1 MEKRVSTG
9 TLNSSSAMDRN
20 SGRVLLDYRASE
32 PALAESEHSSLSDA
46 PLSRSQVQRPS
57 KRTASPWNPGHASS
71 SSQQHQNHRPAMRRK
86 LKLPGRSKN
95 KQVAKLPR
103 MDEVIPRVEVT
114 DAQQAEMRAQAE
126 GLVASCLLKSKAA
139 WDGTKQIFDD
149 PKQWKLHSA
158 KPHLAV
164 YKRKDP
170 HRGSAT
176 AHQFVASGRI
186 PGLTLQDVEYGKYS
200 DTTLDERSISAYLFR
215 DYFLDAAVLQVLE
228 AQTEDDPFR
237 FFGIKWMA
245 FASPSGPARFFSPR
259 DHAYYEYA
267 KSVTTDEGHKV
278 LVKVMQSVGD
288 DVLPPLTQIVGH
300 DKPSDGVDPSKLRF
314 VRGHISMISMYRFDE
329 ATNAVKVFAEG
340 SLDPGG
346 RAGSWLGSAFLS
358 QFAPTVV
365 RIEYCADIK
374 YIMKHGMVFPH
385 PPAALSHSQSG
396 QSLDKSQSTMS
407 GSEVTAHGPAGMPF
421 SASQH
426 GFPSLAMGTAPEMGR
441 MSINAQPSW
450 VPDHQRKVCFVC
462 FKSFGI
468 VRRHRHHCR
477 MCGEVMCSRC
487 MITLPL
493 VAPPSSAPCPEGEN
507 DGVPEVATG
516 GDVRRSHRH
525 GLQPEGRPMSV
536 LLKQPAKKSL
546 EVTRPNGYPA
556 VNNVKLCK
564 KCMFNIR
571 QERKGTMRGATNFY
585 AAPTM
590 IKQFPLVLQG
600 SLADNVGLQPGPMRG
615 FFPGGRYA
623 ADDEL
628 IHNAE
633 GGGDEEDEIEET
645 DEEYS
650 LRVERMRQIHMA
662 REKKKNLRRS
672 ILLYDEDDGNN
683 GEESPPARP
692 SHLFNGGD
700 STFNFDD
707 FLLPTPKRD
716 EEEDT
721 NRLSS
726 RGRVVSS
733 TNHSEAIPP
742 SVPRRP
748 STAARQS
755 ESSSKLRSLS
765 IPDQLEQVERS
776 IAQQEAL
783 IRSIAEQRSKM
794 IRSPE
799 EDTVAK
805 TTTAGEVSSEARS
818 SLLYP
823 GSTQT
828 APTPRADALF
838 TPLSMRSS

>member
-1 MEKRVSTG
+1 MDKEESSG
-9 TLNSSSAMDRN
+9 TLNSSSAMDRS
-20 SGRVLLDYRASE
+20 SGKLVLGYRASE
-32 PALAESEHSSLSDA
+32 PVLAESEHSSLSDA
-46 PLSRSQVQRPS
+46 PLSRSQIQGPS
-57 KRTASPWNPGHASS
+57 KPTASPWNPGYVSP
-71 SSQQHQNHRPAMRRK
+71 QPHQDQRPRRRK
-86 LKLPGRSKN
+86 LKLPSRSKT
-95 KQVAKLPR
+95 KQVTKLPR
-103 MDEVIPRVEVT
+103 MDEVIPRVEIS
-114 DAQQAEMRAQAE
+114 DAQQAEMREQAE
-126 GLVASCLLKSKAA
+126 GLIASCLLKSKAA

-149 PKQWKLHSA
+149 PKHWKLHSA

-164 YKRKDP
+164 YRRKDP
-170 HRGSAT
+170 HHSSAS
-176 AHQFVASGRI
+176 AHQFVATGRI

-228 AQTEDDPFR
+228 TQTEDDPFR
-237 FFGIKWMA
+237 FFGIKWIA
-245 FASPSGPARFFSPR
+245 FASPSGPAKFFSPR

-267 KSVTTDEGHKV
+267 KTVTTEEGHKV
-278 LVKVMQSVGD
+278 LVKVMQSVKD
-288 DVLPPLTQIVGH
+288 DVVPPLTQIAGH
-300 DKPSDGVDPSKLRF
+300 DKPSDSVDPSKLRF
-314 VRGHISMISMYRFDE
+314 VRSHISMITMYRFDQ
-329 ATNAVKVFAEG
+329 AINAVKVFSEG

-374 YIMKHGMVFPH
+374 YIMKHGMIFPH
-385 PPAALSHSQSG
+385 PQPALSHSQSG
-396 QSLDKSQSTMS
+396 QSLNKSQSTVS
-407 GSEVTAHGPAGMPF
+407 GSEITAHGPAL

-426 GFPSLAMGTAPEMGR
+426 GFVPEFTR
-441 MSINAQPSW
+441 MSINPQPSW

-487 MITLPL
+487 MITLPF
-493 VAPPSSAPCPEGEN
+493 VAPPVSAPVVDVDEGDANAE
-507 DGVPEVATG
+507 GG
-516 GDVRRSHRH
+516 GDLRRSHRH
-525 GLQPEGRPMSV
+525 PQQTEGRPLSV

-546 EVTRPNGYPA
+546 EETRPNGYPA

-564 KCMFNIR
+564 KCMFSIR

-628 IHNAE
+628 NNKTE
-633 GGGDEEDEIEET
+633 RVGEEDDIEET

-650 LRVERMRQIHMA
+650 ARVERMRQMHMA
-662 REKKKNLRRS
+662 REKKKNMRRS
-672 ILLYDEDDGNN
+672 ILLYDEDDFQN

-716 EEEDT
+716 EDGEDAV
-721 NRLSS
+721 RLSC

-733 TNHSEAIPP
+733 TNQSDAIPP

-755 ESSSKLRSLS
+755 EDSSKLRSLS

-799 EDTVAK
+799 DDTVAK
-805 TTTAGEVSSEARS
+805 TTAATTAGEMSSEARS

-828 APTPRADALF
+828 APTPRGDAMF
-838 TPLSMRSS
+838 TPVSMRST

>member
-1 MEKRVSTG
+1 
-9 TLNSSSAMDRN
+9 MDRS
-20 SGRVLLDYRASE
+20 SGRLLLDYRASE
-32 PALAESEHSSLSDA
+32 PVLVESERSSLSDA
-46 PLSRSQVQRPS
+46 PLSRSQIQRPCKPS
-57 KRTASPWNPGHASS
+57 AAPWNPAHDASLR
-71 SSQQHQNHRPAMRRK
+71 SQLRPLRRK
-86 LKLPGRSKN
+86 LKLPGRSRSKH
-95 KQVAKLPR
+95 VAKLPR
-103 MDEVIPRVEVT
+103 MDEVISRVEIT
-114 DAQQAEMRAQAE
+114 ETQQAAMRDQAE
-126 GLVASCLLKSKAA
+126 ELIAGCLLKSKAA
-139 WDGTKQIFDD
+139 WNGTKHIFDD

-164 YKRKDP
+164 YKRRDP
-170 HRGSAT
+170 HRRSAT
-176 AHQFVASGRI
+176 THQFVASGRI

-228 AQTEDDPFR
+228 TQTEDDPFR
-237 FFGIKWMA
+237 FFGIKWIA

-267 KSVTTDEGHKV
+267 KTVTTEDGTKV
-278 LVKVMQSVGD
+278 LVKVMQSVGND
-288 DVLPPLTQIVGH
+288 ILPPLTQIVSH

-314 VRGHISMISMYRFDE
+314 VRGHLSIITTYAFDSK
-329 ATNAVKVFAEG
+329 ANAVKVFSEG
-340 SLDPGG
+340 ALDPGG
-346 RAGSWLGSAFLS
+346 RASAWLGSAFLS
-358 QFAPTVV
+358 QFAPTVA

-385 PPAALSHSQSG
+385 PPVALSHSQSG
-396 QSLDKSQSTMS
+396 QSLGQSQSTMS
-407 GSEVTAHGPAGMPF
+407 GSEVTAHGPAALPL
-421 SASQH
+421 S
-426 GFPSLAMGTAPEMGR
+426 GFPPTFEMGR
-441 MSINAQPSW
+441 MSISPQPSW

-462 FKSFGI
+462 FKSFGV

-493 VAPPSSAPCPEGEN
+493 VAPPSSAPCPDEDYDGEVEN
-507 DGVPEVATG
+507 NESDAIRP
-516 GDVRRSHRH
+516 RRSHRT
-525 GLQPEGRPMSV
+525 GTQLEGRPLSV
-536 LLKQPAKKSL
+536 LLRQPAKKSL
-546 EVTRPNGYPA
+546 EETRPNGYPA

-600 SLADNVGLQPGPMRG
+600 SLADNIGLQPGPMRG

-628 IHNAE
+628 INNAE
-633 GGGDEEDEIEET
+633 RGEEDDIEET
-645 DEEYS
+645 DEAYS
-650 LRVERMRQIHMA
+650 ARVERMRQMHMA

-672 ILLYDEDDGNN
+672 ILLYDEDDLNN
-683 GEESPPARP
+683 GGESPPARP
-692 SHLFNGGD
+692 SHLFHGGNT
-700 STFNFDD
+700 SFNFDD
-707 FLLPTPKRD
+707 LLLPMPKRD
-716 EEEDT
+716 EDGEDT
-721 NRLSS
+721 NRLSNRA
-726 RGRVVSS
+726 RGVSS
-733 TNHSEAIPP
+733 TNQSDAIPP
-742 SVPRRP
+742 PAPRRP
-748 STAARQS
+748 STTARQS
-755 ESSSKLRSLS
+755 EGSSKLRSLS

-783 IRSIAEQRSKM
+783 IRTITEQRSKM

-799 EDTVAK
+799 DDTVAR
-805 TTTAGEVSSEARS
+805 TTAATTAGEMSSEARS

>member
-1 MEKRVSTG
+1 
-9 TLNSSSAMDRN
+9 MDRN
-20 SGRVLLDYRASE
+20 SGKLLLDYRASE
-32 PALAESEHSSLSDA
+32 PVLVESEHSGESDG
-46 PLSRSQVQRPS
+46 PLTMSQIAQPTRL
-57 KRTASPWNPGHASS
+57 TASPWNPGIHVSPVSA
-71 SSQQHQNHRPAMRRK
+71 RPAPMRRK
-86 LKLPGRSKN
+86 LKLRGRSKT
-95 KQVAKLPR
+95 KMTAKVPR
-103 MDEVIPRVEVT
+103 MDEVIPRVELSEQQQSEMR
-114 DAQQAEMRAQAE
+114 DQAET
-126 GLVASCLLKSKAA
+126 LIASCLLKSQAA
-139 WDGTKQIFDD
+139 WDGRKQIFDD

-164 YKRKDP
+164 YRRKDT
-170 HRGSAT
+170 RRNSDT
-176 AHQFVASGRI
+176 AQQFVASGRI

-228 AQTEDDPFR
+228 TQTEDDPFR

-245 FASPSGPARFFSPR
+245 FASPKGPTRFFSPR

-267 KSVTTDEGHKV
+267 KTVTTEQGDKV
-278 LVKVMQSVGD
+278 LVKVVHSVGD
-288 DVLPPLTQIVGH
+288 DIVPPLPHLVGH
-300 DKPSDGVDPSKLRF
+300 ESAAETLDPAKLRF
-314 VRGHISMISMYRFDE
+314 VRGHISMISMYRYD
-329 ATNAVKVFAEG
+329 ATVNAVKVFSEG

-374 YIMKHGMVFPH
+374 YIMKHGMIFPH
-385 PPAALSHSQSG
+385 PQVALSHSDSAP
-396 QSLDKSQSTMS
+396 SLDKSQSTVT
-407 GSEVTAHGPAGMPF
+407 GSEVTAHGPTLVLSSSM
-421 SASQH
+421 Q
-426 GFPSLAMGTAPEMGR
+426 GFPSGALNAEIGR
-441 MSINAQPSW
+441 MSLNPQPSW

-493 VAPPSSAPCPEGEN
+493 VAPPSSAPHTEDTEN
-507 DGVPEVATG
+507 DGDADNAKP
-516 GDVRRSHRH
+516 RRSHRFGH
-525 GLQPEGRPMSV
+525 ETEGRPMSV
-536 LLKQPAKKSL
+536 LLQQPAKKSL
-546 EVTRPNGYPA
+546 EETRPNGYPA

-600 SLADNVGLQPGPMRG
+600 SLADNIGLQPGPMRG

-628 IHNAE
+628 NNNAA
-633 GGGDEEDEIEET
+633 GGDAEEDDIEET

-650 LRVERMRQIHMA
+650 MRVERMRQIHMA

-672 ILLYDEDDGNN
+672 ILLYDEDTQN
-683 GEESPPARP
+683 GEDSPPARP
-692 SHLFNGGD
+692 SHIFNGED
-700 STFNFDD
+700 SAFNFDD
-707 FLLPTPKRD
+707 LLLPTPKPG
-716 EEEDT
+716 EECDSFS
-721 NRLSS
+721 RLSG
-726 RGRVVSS
+726 RGRNKSS
-733 TNHSEAIPP
+733 ANQSDAMPP
-742 SVPRRP
+742 SATHRP
-748 STAARQS
+748 SNAARQS
-755 ESSSKLRSLS
+755 ETSSKLRSLS

-783 IRSIAEQRSKM
+783 IRSIAEQRSKLL
-794 IRSPE
+794 RSPE
-799 EDTVAK
+799 DDTGAR
-805 TTTAGEVSSEARS
+805 TTAATTAGEASSEARS

-823 GSTQT
+823 GSNQT
-828 APTPRADALF
+828 APTPRADVGL
-838 TPLSMRSS
+838 TPLPMPAS

>member
-1 MEKRVSTG
+1 
-9 TLNSSSAMDRN
+9 MDRN

-32 PALAESEHSSLSDA
+32 PVLAESEHSSLSDA
-46 PLSRSQVQRPS
+46 PLSRSQIHRPS
-57 KRTASPWNPGHASS
+57 KPTAAPWNPGHVAPE
-71 SSQQHQNHRPAMRRK
+71 QPRPVMRRK
-86 LKLPGRSKN
+86 LKLPGRSKH
-95 KQVAKLPR
+95 KHIAKLPR
-103 MDEVIPRVEVT
+103 MDEVIPRVELT
-114 DAQQAEMRAQAE
+114 DEQQRDMRQQAE
-126 GLVASCLLKSKAA
+126 GLIASCLLKSKAA

-149 PKQWKLHSA
+149 PKHWKLHSA

-170 HRGSAT
+170 HRLSAT
-176 AHQFVASGRI
+176 AHQFVSSGRI

-228 AQTEDDPFR
+228 TQTDDDPFR

-245 FASPSGPARFFSPR
+245 FASPSGPAKFFSPR

-267 KSVTTDEGHKV
+267 KTVTTDEGYKV

-288 DVLPPLTQIVGH
+288 DVLPPLTQIVSH
-300 DKPSDGVDPSKLRF
+300 DKPNDGVDPSKLRF

-329 ATNAVKVFAEG
+329 ASNAVKVFAEG

-374 YIMKHGMVFPH
+374 YIMKHGMIFPH
-385 PPAALSHSQSG
+385 PPAALTHSQSG
-396 QSLDKSQSTMS
+396 QSLGKSQSTMS
-407 GSEVTAHGPAGMPF
+407 GSEVTAQGPAAML

-426 GFPSLAMGTAPEMGR
+426 GFPSFSMTPTPEMGR
-441 MSINAQPSW
+441 MSINPQPSW

-493 VAPPSSAPCPEGEN
+493 VAPPSSAPCQGDNN
-507 DGVPEVATG
+507 DELEDAIHP
-516 GDVRRSHRH
+516 RRSHRQ
-525 GLQPEGRPMSV
+525 LEGRPMSV

-546 EVTRPNGYPA
+546 EETRRNGYPA

-590 IKQFPLVLQG
+590 INQFPLVLQG
-600 SLADNVGLQPGPMRG
+600 SLADNVGLRPGPMRG

-628 IHNAE
+628 NNNAE
-633 GGGDEEDEIEET
+633 GNDDEDDLEET

-650 LRVERMRQIHMA
+650 ARVERMRQMHMA

-672 ILLYDEDDGNN
+672 ILLYDEDDLNN

-716 EEEDT
+716 EDE
-721 NRLSS
+721 NGHRQS

-733 TNHSEAIPP
+733 TNQSTNQSDAIPP

-783 IRSIAEQRSKM
+783 IRSITEQRSKM
-794 IRSPE
+794 VRSPE
-799 EDTVAK
+799 DDTVAR
-805 TTTAGEVSSEARS
+805 TTAATTAGEVSSEARS

-828 APTPRADALF
+828 VPTPRTDALF

>member
-1 MEKRVSTG
+1 M
-9 TLNSSSAMDRN
+9 
-20 SGRVLLDYRASE
+20 DYRASE
-32 PALAESEHSSLSDA
+32 PVFAESEHSSLSDP
-46 PLSRSQVQRPS
+46 PLSRSHVHRPT
-57 KRTASPWNPGHASS
+57 KVTVAPWNPDSVSPH
-71 SSQQHQNHRPAMRRK
+71 HHRSTMRPR
-86 LKLPGRSKN
+86 LKLPGRAKA
-95 KQVAKLPR
+95 KHVAKLPR
-103 MDEVIPRVEVT
+103 MDEVIPRVDITE
-114 DAQQAEMRAQAE
+114 AQQTQMREHAEELIAA
-126 GLVASCLLKSKAA
+126 CLQKSQAA

-170 HRGSAT
+170 SAT
-176 AHQFVASGRI
+176 ANEFVATGRI

-228 AQTEDDPFR
+228 TQTESDPFR

-245 FASPSGPARFFSPR
+245 FASPGGPARFFSPR

-267 KSVTTDEGHKV
+267 KTVVTDEGYKV

-288 DVLPPLTQIVGH
+288 DILPPLPQIIGH
-300 DKPSDGVDPSKLRF
+300 DGKIDGVDPSKLRF
-314 VRGHISMISMYRFDE
+314 VRGYLSMISMYMFDE
-329 ATNAVKVFAEG
+329 ASNAVKVFAEG

-346 RAGSWLGSAFLS
+346 RASSWLSSAFLS

-374 YIMKHGMVFPH
+374 YIMKHGMIFPH
-385 PPAALSHSQSG
+385 PPAEICHSQSAH
-396 QSLDKSQSTMS
+396 SVVKSQGS
-407 GSEVTAHGPAGMPF
+407 SEVTAHGPSAMPF
-421 SASQH
+421 PSSQH
-426 GFPSLAMGTAPEMGR
+426 ESMSSGFRTARVISR
-441 MSINAQPSW
+441 MSISPQPCW
-450 VPDHQRKVCFVC
+450 IPDHQRKVCFVC

-487 MITLPL
+487 MITLPV
-493 VAPPSSAPCPEGEN
+493 VAPPSSAPHAVDDE
-507 DGVPEVATG
+507 EVE
-516 GDVRRSHRH
+516 DISHPRCSHCH
-525 GLQPEGRPMSV
+525 GNQRESRPTSV

-546 EVTRPNGYPA
+546 EETRPNGYPA

-564 KCMFNIR
+564 KCMFSIR

-600 SLADNVGLQPGPMRG
+600 SLADNAGLRPGPLRG

-628 IHNAE
+628 NNTGLD
-633 GGGDEEDEIEET
+633 GGNEDDEIEET

-650 LRVERMRQIHMA
+650 ARVERMRQMHMA
-662 REKKKNLRRS
+662 REKKKNLRPS
-672 ILLYDEDDGNN
+672 ILLYDVEDLHN

-692 SHLFNGGD
+692 SHLFSGGD

-707 FLLPTPKRD
+707 LLLPTTPHCG
-716 EEEDT
+716 EDGDT
-721 NRLSS
+721 SARRSS
-726 RGRVVSS
+726 RERGASS
-733 TNHSEAIPP
+733 TNRSDAILSPA
-742 SVPRRP
+742 PRRP
-748 STAARQS
+748 SMAARQS
-755 ESSSKLRSLS
+755 ESSKLRSMS

-794 IRSPE
+794 NRFAE
-799 EDTVAK
+799 DDTVAK
-805 TTTAGEVSSEARS
+805 TTAATTAGEMSSEARS
-818 SLLYP
+818 SLLCP
-823 GSTQT
+823 GSTHT
-828 APTPRADALF
+828 APTPRADAYIAS
-838 TPLSMRSS
+838 LSLLSS

>member
-1 MEKRVSTG
+1 
-9 TLNSSSAMDRN
+9 MDRS
-20 SGRVLLDYRASE
+20 SGRLLLDYRASE
-32 PALAESEHSSLSDA
+32 PVLVESERSSLSDA
-46 PLSRSQVQRPS
+46 PLSRSQIQRPS
-57 KRTASPWNPGHASS
+57 KPSAGHASS
-71 SSQQHQNHRPAMRRK
+71 QSQPRATMRRK
-86 LKLPGRSKN
+86 LKLPRRAKSKH
-95 KQVAKLPR
+95 VAKLPR
-103 MDEVIPRVEVT
+103 MDEVIPRVELS
-114 DAQQAEMRAQAE
+114 DEQQADMREQAE
-126 GLVASCLLKSKAA
+126 RLIASCLLKSKAA
-139 WDGTKQIFDD
+139 WNGTKQIFDD

-164 YKRKDP
+164 YKRRDP
-170 HRGSAT
+170 HRRSVT
-176 AHQFVASGRI
+176 AQQFVASGRI

-228 AQTEDDPFR
+228 TQTEDDPFR
-237 FFGIKWMA
+237 FFGVKWMA

-267 KSVTTDEGHKV
+267 KTVTTEDGTKV

-288 DVLPPLTQIVGH
+288 DILPPLTQIVGNN
-300 DKPSDGVDPSKLRF
+300 DIPSDGVDPSKLRF
-314 VRGHISMISMYRFDE
+314 VRAHISMITTYVFD
-329 ATNAVKVFAEG
+329 AKINAVKVFSEG
-340 SLDPGG
+340 ALDPGG
-346 RAGSWLGSAFLS
+346 RASAWLGSAFLS

-374 YIMKHGMVFPH
+374 YIMKHGMIFPH

-396 QSLDKSQSTMS
+396 QSLGQSQSTLS
-407 GSEVTAHGPAGMPF
+407 SEVTVHGPVALP
-421 SASQH
+421 
-426 GFPSLAMGTAPEMGR
+426 GFPPAFEMGR
-441 MSINAQPSW
+441 MSFSPQPSW

-493 VAPPSSAPCPEGEN
+493 VAPPSSAPCPDADADEEDN
-507 DGVPEVATG
+507 NEVDAIRP
-516 GDVRRSHRH
+516 RRSHRT
-525 GLQPEGRPMSV
+525 GQQQLEGRPLSV

-546 EVTRPNGYPA
+546 EETRPNGYPA

-564 KCMFNIR
+564 KCMFSIR
-571 QERKGTMRGATNFY
+571 QERKGTMRGASNFY

-600 SLADNVGLQPGPMRG
+600 SLADNIGLQPGPMRG

-628 IHNAE
+628 INNAAE
-633 GGGDEEDEIEET
+633 HGEEDAIEET

-650 LRVERMRQIHMA
+650 ARVERMRQMHMA

-672 ILLYDEDDGNN
+672 ILLYDEDDLNN
-683 GEESPPARP
+683 GGESPPARP
-692 SHLFNGGD
+692 SHLFNGGNT
-700 STFNFDD
+700 SFNFDD
-707 FLLPTPKRD
+707 LLLPTPKRD
-716 EEEDT
+716 EDSGES
-721 NRLSS
+721 NRLSG
-726 RGRVVSS
+726 RDRVVSS
-733 TNHSEAIPP
+733 SNQSDAIPP
-742 SVPRRP
+742 TAPRRP

-755 ESSSKLRSLS
+755 DGSLKLRSIS

-783 IRSIAEQRSKM
+783 IRSITEQRSKM
-794 IRSPE
+794 VRSPE
-799 EDTVAK
+799 DGTIAK
-805 TTTAGEVSSEARS
+805 TTAATTAGEMSSEARS

-823 GSTQT
+823 ASTQT

>member
-1 MEKRVSTG
+1 MDSKTASSG
-9 TLNSSSAMDRN
+9 TVNSSSAMDRG
-20 SGRVLLDYRASE
+20 SGRMLLDYRASE
-32 PALAESEHSSLSDA
+32 PVLVESERSSLSDA
-46 PLSRSQVQRPS
+46 PLSRSQIQRPS
-57 KRTASPWNPGHASS
+57 KPSAAPWNPGYTVSP
-71 SSQQHQNHRPAMRRK
+71 QPQPRPRPTMRRK
-86 LKLPGRSKN
+86 LKLPGRSKS
-95 KQVAKLPR
+95 KHVAKLPR
-103 MDEVIPRVEVT
+103 MDEVIPRVEIT
-114 DAQQAEMRAQAE
+114 EAQQAAMRDQAE
-126 GLVASCLLKSKAA
+126 ELIAGCLLKSRAA
-139 WDGTKQIFDD
+139 WNGTKQIFDD

-170 HRGSAT
+170 HRRSAI

-237 FFGIKWMA
+237 FFGIKWIA

-267 KSVTTDEGHKV
+267 KTVTTEDGTKV

-288 DVLPPLTQIVGH
+288 DILPPLTQIVGH
-300 DKPSDGVDPSKLRF
+300 DRPSDGVDPSKLRF
-314 VRGHISMISMYRFDE
+314 VRGHLSIITTYAFDSKV
-329 ATNAVKVFAEG
+329 NAVKVFSEG

-346 RAGSWLGSAFLS
+346 RASAWLGSAFLS

-374 YIMKHGMVFPH
+374 YIMKHGMIFPH
-385 PPAALSHSQSG
+385 PPAALTHSQSG
-396 QSLDKSQSTMS
+396 QSLGQSQSTMS
-407 GSEVTAHGPAGMPF
+407 GSEVTAHGPAALPL
-421 SASQH
+421 S
-426 GFPSLAMGTAPEMGR
+426 GFPPIFEMGR
-441 MSINAQPSW
+441 MSINPQPSW

-493 VAPPSSAPCPEGEN
+493 VAPPSSAPNPDGDDEDEGDNNES
-507 DGVPEVATG
+507 DAIRA
-516 GDVRRSHRH
+516 RRSHRN
-525 GLQPEGRPMSV
+525 GTQLEGRPLSV

-546 EVTRPNGYPA
+546 EETRPNGYPA

-564 KCMFNIR
+564 KCMFSIR

-600 SLADNVGLQPGPMRG
+600 SLADNIGLQPGPMRG

-628 IHNAE
+628 MNNAAE
-633 GGGDEEDEIEET
+633 RGEEDDIEET

-650 LRVERMRQIHMA
+650 ARVERMRQMHMA

-672 ILLYDEDDGNN
+672 ILLYDEDDLNN
-683 GEESPPARP
+683 GGESPPARP
-692 SHLFNGGD
+692 SHLFNGGNT
-700 STFNFDD
+700 SFNFDD
-707 FLLPTPKRD
+707 LLLPTPKRD
-716 EEEDT
+716 EDGEDV
-721 NRLSS
+721 NRLSN
-726 RGRVVSS
+726 RGRGVSS
-733 TNHSEAIPP
+733 TNQSDAIPP
-742 SVPRRP
+742 TAPRRP
-748 STAARQS
+748 STTARQS
-755 ESSSKLRSLS
+755 EGSSKLRSLS

-783 IRSIAEQRSKM
+783 IRSITEQRSKM
-794 IRSPE
+794 ARSPE
-799 EDTVAK
+799 DDTVAR
-805 TTTAGEVSSEARS
+805 TTAVTTAGEMSSEARS

-828 APTPRADALF
+828 APTPRADAMF

>member
-1 MEKRVSTG
+1 
-9 TLNSSSAMDRN
+9 MDRN

-32 PALAESEHSSLSDA
+32 PVLAESDHSSLSDA
-46 PLSRSQVQRPS
+46 PLSRSQIQRPS
-57 KRTASPWNPGHASS
+57 KLAAASWNPGS
-71 SSQQHQNHRPAMRRK
+71 
-86 LKLPGRSKN
+86 LKLPGRSKH
-95 KQVAKLPR
+95 KHVAKQPR
-103 MDEVIPRVEVT
+103 MDEVIPRVELT
-114 DAQQAEMRAQAE
+114 DAQQADMREQAE
-126 GLVASCLLKSKAA
+126 GLIASCLLKSKAA

-158 KPHLAV
+158 KPHLAI

-170 HRGSAT
+170 HRRSAT

-186 PGLTLQDVEYGKYS
+186 PALTLQDVEYGKYS

-228 AQTEDDPFR
+228 TQTEDDPFR

-245 FASPSGPARFFSPR
+245 FASPSKPAKFFSPR

-267 KSVTTDEGHKV
+267 KTVTTDEGHKV

-288 DVLPPLTQIVGH
+288 DVLPPLTQLVGH
-300 DKPSDGVDPSKLRF
+300 DKPGDGVDPSKLRF

-340 SLDPGG
+340 ALDPGG

-385 PPAALSHSQSG
+385 PPAALTHSHSG
-396 QSLDKSQSTMS
+396 QSVDKSQSTMS

-421 SASQH
+421 S
-426 GFPSLAMGTAPEMGR
+426 
-441 MSINAQPSW
+441 PSW

-493 VAPPSSAPCPEGEN
+493 VAPPSSAPCPDNNEDMEGT
-507 DGVPEVATG
+507 DS
-516 GDVRRSHRH
+516 RRSHRH
-525 GLQPEGRPMSV
+525 GQQLDGRPMSV

-546 EVTRPNGYPA
+546 EETRSNGYPA

-600 SLADNVGLQPGPMRG
+600 SLADNIGLQPGPMRG

-628 IHNAE
+628 INNAH
-633 GGGDEEDEIEET
+633 GDDEEDDIEET

-650 LRVERMRQIHMA
+650 ARVERMRQMHMA

-672 ILLYDEDDGNN
+672 ILLYDEDDLNN
-683 GEESPPARP
+683 GAESPPARP

-707 FLLPTPKRD
+707 FLLPTPKRED
-716 EEEDT
+716 EDN
-721 NRLSS
+721 NRLS

-733 TNHSEAIPP
+733 TNQSDAIPP
-742 SVPRRP
+742 SIPRRP
-748 STAARQS
+748 STTARQS

-783 IRSIAEQRSKM
+783 IRSITEQRSKM
-794 IRSPE
+794 NRSPE
-799 EDTVAK
+799 DDTAGK
-805 TTTAGEVSSEARS
+805 TAATTAGEISSEARS

-828 APTPRADALF
+828 APTPRADAQF

>member
-1 MEKRVSTG
+1 
-9 TLNSSSAMDRN
+9 MDRY
-20 SGRVLLDYRASE
+20 SGRVLFDYRASE
-32 PALAESEHSSLSDA
+32 PVLAESEHSSLSDA
-46 PLSRSQVQRPS
+46 PLSRSQIQRPS
-57 KRTASPWNPGHASS
+57 KLTAAPWNPGHVSP
-71 SSQQHQNHRPAMRRK
+71 QHRPRPTMRRK

-95 KQVAKLPR
+95 KQVTKLPR
-103 MDEVIPRVEVT
+103 MDEVIPRVELT
-114 DAQQAEMRAQAE
+114 DAQQADMREQAE
-126 GLVASCLLKSKAA
+126 GLIASCLLKSKAA

-215 DYFLDAAVLQVLE
+215 DYFLDAAVLQVLDT
-228 AQTEDDPFR
+228 QTEDDPFR

-267 KSVTTDEGHKV
+267 KTVTTEEGYKV

-300 DKPSDGVDPSKLRF
+300 DKPNEVVDPSKLRF

-329 ATNAVKVFAEG
+329 ATNAVKVFSEG
-340 SLDPGG
+340 WLDPGG
-346 RAGSWLGSAFLS
+346 RAGTWLGSAFLS

-374 YIMKHGMVFPH
+374 YIMKHGMIFPH
-385 PPAALSHSQSG
+385 PPAALSHSQSA
-396 QSLDKSQSTMS
+396 QSLSKSQSTVS
-407 GSEVTAHGPAGMPF
+407 GSEVTAHGPAGPLL

-426 GFPSLAMGTAPEMGR
+426 GFPSISLSPTPEMGR
-441 MSINAQPSW
+441 MSINPQPSW

-487 MITLPL
+487 MITLPP
-493 VAPPSSAPCPEGEN
+493 VAPPSSAPCQGVDGDDSD
-507 DGVPEVATG
+507 DGVEHDGTIRP
-516 GDVRRSHRH
+516 RHSHRGGH
-525 GLQPEGRPMSV
+525 THQSEGRPLSV

-546 EVTRPNGYPA
+546 EETRPNGYPA

-564 KCMFNIR
+564 KCMFSIR

-600 SLADNVGLQPGPMRG
+600 SLADNVGLRPGPMRG

-628 IHNAE
+628 NNAE
-633 GGGDEEDEIEET
+633 GGDNEEDDIEET

-650 LRVERMRQIHMA
+650 ARVERMRQIHMA

-672 ILLYDEDDGNN
+672 ILLYDEDDLMQN

-700 STFNFDD
+700 TTFNFDD
-707 FLLPTPKRD
+707 FLLPTPKRNED
-716 EEEDT
+716 GEEM

-726 RGRVVSS
+726 RGRGVSS
-733 TNHSEAIPP
+733 TNQSDAIPP
-742 SVPRRP
+742 SIPRRP
-748 STAARQS
+748 STAARPS
-755 ESSSKLRSLS
+755 ECSSKLRSLS

-794 IRSPE
+794 QRSPE
-799 EDTVAK
+799 DDTVAK
-805 TTTAGEVSSEARS
+805 TTAATTAGEISSEARS

>member
-1 MEKRVSTG
+1 MKKRVSTG
-9 TLNSSSAMDRN
+9 TLNSSAMDRN
-20 SGRVLLDYRASE
+20 SGRLVLDYRASE
-32 PALAESEHSSLSDA
+32 PALAESEHSSLSDG
-46 PLSRSQVQRPS
+46 PLSRSQIQRPS
-57 KRTASPWNPGHASS
+57 KLTASPWNPGHVSPQS
-71 SSQQHQNHRPAMRRK
+71 RQRPTMRRK
-86 LKLPGRSKN
+86 LKLPGRSKH
-95 KQVAKLPR
+95 KQVTKLPR
-103 MDEVIPRVEVT
+103 MDEVIPRVEIT
-114 DAQQAEMRAQAE
+114 DEQQTFMREQAE
-126 GLVASCLLKSKAA
+126 GLIASCLLKSKAA

-149 PKQWKLHSA
+149 PKHWKLHSA

-170 HRGSAT
+170 HRGSVT

-200 DTTLDERSISAYLFR
+200 DTTLDERSVSAYLFR

-228 AQTEDDPFR
+228 AQTDDDPFR

-267 KSVTTDEGHKV
+267 KTVTTDEGYKV

-329 ATNAVKVFAEG
+329 ASNAVKVFAEG
-340 SLDPGG
+340 ALDPGG
-346 RAGSWLGSAFLS
+346 RAGTWLSSAFLS

-374 YIMKHGMVFPH
+374 YIMKHGMIFPH

-396 QSLDKSQSTMS
+396 QSLNKSQSTVS
-407 GSEVTAHGPAGMPF
+407 GSEVTAHGPTAMPF
-421 SASQH
+421 SASS
-426 GFPSLAMGTAPEMGR
+426 GFPAFSMNAPPEMGR
-441 MSINAQPSW
+441 MSINPQPSW

-493 VAPPSSAPCPEGEN
+493 VAPPSSAPCTGESEN
-507 DGVPEVATG
+507 NTEVASG
-516 GDVRRSHRH
+516 SDIRRSRR
-525 GLQPEGRPMSV
+525 QVEGRPMSV

-546 EVTRPNGYPA
+546 EETRPNGYPA

-564 KCMFNIR
+564 KCMFSIR

-600 SLADNVGLQPGPMRG
+600 SLADNIGLRPGPMRG

-628 IHNAE
+628 LNNAE
-633 GGGDEEDEIEET
+633 RGGAEEDDIEET

-650 LRVERMRQIHMA
+650 ARVERMRQIHMA

-672 ILLYDEDDGNN
+672 ILLYDEDDLNN

-692 SHLFNGGD
+692 SHLFHSGD
-700 STFNFDD
+700 SSFNFDD

-716 EEEDT
+716 EDEEP
-721 NRLSS
+721 NRLS
-726 RGRVVSS
+726 RGRGVSS
-733 TNHSEAIPP
+733 TNQSDAIPP

-794 IRSPE
+794 VRSPE
-799 EDTVAK
+799 DDTVAK
-805 TTTAGEVSSEARS
+805 TTAATTAGEVFSEARS

-838 TPLSMRSS
+838 TPVSMRST

>member
-1 MEKRVSTG
+1 
-9 TLNSSSAMDRN
+9 MDRT
-20 SGRVLLDYRASE
+20 SSRIVLDYRASE
-32 PALAESEHSSLSDA
+32 PVLAESEHSSLCDV
-46 PLSRSQVQRPS
+46 PFSRSQVKSPS
-57 KRTASPWNPGHASS
+57 KFTAASSNSGHASP
-71 SSQQHQNHRPAMRRK
+71 HRRSVIRHK
-86 LKLPGRSKN
+86 LKLPGLSKH
-95 KQVAKLPR
+95 KQVNKLPR
-103 MDEVIPRVEVT
+103 MDEVISRVEIT
-114 DAQQAEMRAQAE
+114 DEQQAKMREQAE
-126 GLVASCLLKSKAA
+126 ELIAAGLLKSKAA
-139 WDGTKQIFDD
+139 WDGNRQIFDD
-149 PKQWKLHSA
+149 PKLWKLHSA

-170 HRGSAT
+170 HRGDAT
-176 AHQFVASGRI
+176 ANQFVATGRI

-228 AQTEDDPFR
+228 TQTEDDPFR

-267 KSVTTDEGHKV
+267 KTVITEEGDKV

-288 DVLPPLTQIVGH
+288 DILPPLPQTVSYDRLG
-300 DKPSDGVDPSKLRF
+300 DSVDPSKLRF
-314 VRGHISMISMYRFDE
+314 VRGHLSIISMYVCDE
-329 ATNAVKVFAEG
+329 ETNAVKVFAEG

-346 RAGSWLGSAFLS
+346 RASSWLGSAFLS
-358 QFAPTVV
+358 QFAPTFV

-385 PPAALSHSQSG
+385 SPAALSHSQSA
-396 QSLDKSQSTMS
+396 QSFVKSQSTIS
-407 GSEVTAHGPAGMPF
+407 GSEVTAHGPSAMPQLMTP
-421 SASQH
+421 AR
-426 GFPSLAMGTAPEMGR
+426 EMGR
-441 MSINAQPSW
+441 MSISPQPSW
-450 VPDHQRKVCFVC
+450 IPDHQRKVCFVC

-468 VRRHRHHCR
+468 IRRHRHHCR
-477 MCGEVMCSRC
+477 MCGEVMCGRC

-493 VAPPSSAPCPEGEN
+493 VAPPSSAVQ
-507 DGVPEVATG
+507 DGSDDNVEDGFHPH
-516 GDVRRSHRH
+516 RSHRH
-525 GLQPEGRPMSV
+525 VDQLEGRPMSM
-536 LLKQPAKKSL
+536 LLKQPAKKIL
-546 EVTRPNGYPA
+546 EETRSNGYPA

-564 KCMFNIR
+564 KCMFSIR

-600 SLADNVGLQPGPMRG
+600 SLADNVGLRPGPMRG

-628 IHNAE
+628 NRNA
-633 GGGDEEDEIEET
+633 GGGRNDEDDIEET

-650 LRVERMRQIHMA
+650 GRVEHMRQKHMA
-662 REKKKNLRRS
+662 RERKKNLRRS
-672 ILLYDEDDGNN
+672 IRLYDEDDLSN
-683 GEESPPARP
+683 GGESPPARP
-692 SHLFNGGD
+692 SHLFNRDD

-707 FLLPTPKRD
+707 FLLPTPKR
-716 EEEDT
+716 EEGGHSAV
-721 NRLSS
+721 RSS
-726 RGRVVSS
+726 LCSRVLSS
-733 TNHSEAIPP
+733 TNKSDAIPP
-742 SVPRRP
+742 SIPRRS

-783 IRSIAEQRSKM
+783 IRSITEQRSKM
-794 IRSPE
+794 FRSPE
-799 EDTVAK
+799 DDTAAKTTVA
-805 TTTAGEVSSEARS
+805 TTAGEISSEARS

-823 GSTQT
+823 GSTET
-828 APTPRADALF
+828 APTPRADALT
-838 TPLSMRSS
+838 TPLSLHSS

>member
-1 MEKRVSTG
+1 MDKEESSG
-9 TLNSSSAMDRN
+9 TLNSSSAMDRS
-20 SGRVLLDYRASE
+20 SGKLVLGYRASE
-32 PALAESEHSSLSDA
+32 PVLAETEHSSLSDA
-46 PLSRSQVQRPS
+46 PLSRSQIQGPS
-57 KRTASPWNPGHASS
+57 KPTASPWNPGYVSPQS
-71 SSQQHQNHRPAMRRK
+71 HQDQRARRRK
-86 LKLPGRSKN
+86 LKLPSRSKT
-95 KQVAKLPR
+95 KQVTKLPR
-103 MDEVIPRVEVT
+103 MDEVIPRVEIS
-114 DAQQAEMRAQAE
+114 DAQQAEMREQAE
-126 GLVASCLLKSKAA
+126 GLIASCLLKSKAA

-149 PKQWKLHSA
+149 PKHWKLHSA

-164 YKRKDP
+164 YRRKDP
-170 HRGSAT
+170 HHSSAS
-176 AHQFVASGRI
+176 AHQFVATGRI

-228 AQTEDDPFR
+228 TQTEDDPFR
-237 FFGIKWMA
+237 FFGIKWIA
-245 FASPSGPARFFSPR
+245 FASPSGPAKFFSPR

-267 KSVTTDEGHKV
+267 KTVTTEEGHKV
-278 LVKVMQSVGD
+278 LVKVMQSVKD
-288 DVLPPLTQIVGH
+288 DVVPPLTQIAGH
-300 DKPSDGVDPSKLRF
+300 DKPSDSVDPSKLRF
-314 VRGHISMISMYRFDE
+314 VRSHISMITMYRFDQ
-329 ATNAVKVFAEG
+329 AINAVKVFSEG

-374 YIMKHGMVFPH
+374 YIMKHGMIFPH
-385 PPAALSHSQSG
+385 PQPALSHSQSG
-396 QSLDKSQSTMS
+396 QSLNKSQSTVS
-407 GSEVTAHGPAGMPF
+407 GSEITAHGPAL

-426 GFPSLAMGTAPEMGR
+426 GFVPEFTR
-441 MSINAQPSW
+441 MSINPQPSW

-487 MITLPL
+487 MITLPF
-493 VAPPSSAPCPEGEN
+493 VAPPVSAPVVDVDEGDANAE
-507 DGVPEVATG
+507 GG
-516 GDVRRSHRH
+516 GDLRRSHRH
-525 GLQPEGRPMSV
+525 PQQTEGRPLSV

-546 EVTRPNGYPA
+546 EETRPNGYPA

-564 KCMFNIR
+564 KCMFSIR

-628 IHNAE
+628 NNKTE
-633 GGGDEEDEIEET
+633 RVGEEDDIEET

-650 LRVERMRQIHMA
+650 ARVERMRQMHMA
-662 REKKKNLRRS
+662 REKKKTCDAAFFSMMRTTFKMERS
-672 ILLYDEDDGNN
+672 
-683 GEESPPARP
+683 PRP
-692 SHLFNGGD
+692 QDPVIFSMAATSD
-700 STFNFDD
+700 
-707 FLLPTPKRD
+707 
-716 EEEDT
+716 
-721 NRLSS
+721 
-726 RGRVVSS
+726 
-733 TNHSEAIPP
+733 AIPP

-755 ESSSKLRSLS
+755 EDSSKLRSLS

-799 EDTVAK
+799 DDTVAK
-805 TTTAGEVSSEARS
+805 TTAATTAGEMSSEARS

-828 APTPRADALF
+828 APTPRGDAMF
-838 TPLSMRSS
+838 TPVSMRST

>member
-1 MEKRVSTG
+1 
-9 TLNSSSAMDRN
+9 MDRS
-20 SGRVLLDYRASE
+20 SGRLLLDYRASE
-32 PALAESEHSSLSDA
+32 PVLVESVRSSLSDA
-46 PLSRSQVQRPS
+46 PLSRSQIQRPS
-57 KRTASPWNPGHASS
+57 KPTAAPWNPGHVSP
-71 SSQQHQNHRPAMRRK
+71 QPRPTMRRK
-86 LKLPGRSKN
+86 LKLPGRSRSKH
-95 KQVAKLPR
+95 VTKLPR
-103 MDEVIPRVEVT
+103 MDEVIPRVEIT
-114 DAQQAEMRAQAE
+114 DAQQAAMREQAE
-126 GLVASCLLKSKAA
+126 GLIAGCLLKSKAA
-139 WDGTKQIFDD
+139 WNGTKQIFDD

-170 HRGSAT
+170 HRRSAT

-228 AQTEDDPFR
+228 TQTEDDPFR
-237 FFGIKWMA
+237 FFGIKWIA

-267 KSVTTDEGHKV
+267 KTVTTEDGNKV

-288 DVLPPLTQIVGH
+288 DILPPLTQIVGQ

-314 VRGHISMISMYRFDE
+314 VRGHISIITTYAFDSKV
-329 ATNAVKVFAEG
+329 NAVKVFSEG

-346 RAGSWLGSAFLS
+346 RASAWLGSAFLS
-358 QFAPTVV
+358 QFAPHVV

-374 YIMKHGMVFPH
+374 YIMKHGMIFPH
-385 PPAALSHSQSG
+385 PPAALTHSQSG
-396 QSLDKSQSTMS
+396 QSLGQSQSTMS
-407 GSEVTAHGPAGMPF
+407 GSEVTAHGPAALPL
-421 SASQH
+421 SASQT
-426 GFPSLAMGTAPEMGR
+426 GFPPTFEMGR
-441 MSINAQPSW
+441 MSINPQPSW

-493 VAPPSSAPCPEGEN
+493 VAPPSSAYPDADDDDEGDNNE
-507 DGVPEVATG
+507 
-516 GDVRRSHRH
+516 GDAIRPRRSHRH
-525 GLQPEGRPMSV
+525 GQQPEGRPLSV

-546 EVTRPNGYPA
+546 EETRPNGYPA

-600 SLADNVGLQPGPMRG
+600 SLADNIGLQPGPMRG

-628 IHNAE
+628 INNAQR
-633 GGGDEEDEIEET
+633 GGEEDDIEET

-650 LRVERMRQIHMA
+650 ARVERMRQMHMA

-672 ILLYDEDDGNN
+672 ILLYDEDDLNN
-683 GEESPPARP
+683 GGESPPARP
-692 SHLFNGGD
+692 SHLFNGGNT
-700 STFNFDD
+700 SFNFDD
-707 FLLPTPKRD
+707 LLLPTPKRD
-716 EEEDT
+716 EDGEDA
-721 NRLSS
+721 NRLSN
-726 RGRVVSS
+726 RVR
-733 TNHSEAIPP
+733 TQNE
-742 SVPRRP
+742 
-748 STAARQS
+748 
-755 ESSSKLRSLS
+755 SLS
-765 IPDQLEQVERS
+765 
-776 IAQQEAL
+776 
-783 IRSIAEQRSKM
+783 
-794 IRSPE
+794 
-799 EDTVAK
+799 
-805 TTTAGEVSSEARS
+805 
-818 SLLYP
+818 
-823 GSTQT
+823 
-828 APTPRADALF
+828 
-838 TPLSMRSS
+838 

>member
-1 MEKRVSTG
+1 MEKRVSCG
-9 TLNSSSAMDRN
+9 TLNSSRVMDRN
-20 SGRVLLDYRASE
+20 SGRVLLDYRSSE
-32 PALAESEHSSLSDA
+32 PVLAESDHSSLSDA
-46 PLSRSQVQRPS
+46 PLSRSQIQRPS
-57 KRTASPWNPGHASS
+57 KPVAAPWNPGNVSVP
-71 SSQQHQNHRPAMRRK
+71 QQHQPRTAMRRK
-86 LKLPGRSKN
+86 LKLPGRSRHKH
-95 KQVAKLPR
+95 VTKLPR
-103 MDEVIPRVEVT
+103 MDEVIPRVEIT
-114 DAQQAEMRAQAE
+114 DAQQAEMRDQAE
-126 GLVASCLLKSKAA
+126 GLIASCLLKSKAA

-158 KPHLAV
+158 KPHLAI

-170 HRGSAT
+170 HRRSAT

-186 PGLTLQDVEYGKYS
+186 PALTLQDVEYGKYS

-228 AQTEDDPFR
+228 TQTEDDPFR

-245 FASPSGPARFFSPR
+245 FASPSGPAKFFSPR

-267 KSVTTDEGHKV
+267 KTVTTDEGHKV

-346 RAGSWLGSAFLS
+346 RAGTWLGSAFLS

-374 YIMKHGMVFPH
+374 YIMKHGMIFPH
-385 PPAALSHSQSG
+385 PPAALSHSQSN
-396 QSLDKSQSTMS
+396 QSLDKSQSTIS
-407 GSEVTAHGPAGMPF
+407 GSEVTAHGPAAMPF

-426 GFPSLAMGTAPEMGR
+426 GLASFSMTPTPEMSR
-441 MSINAQPSW
+441 MSINPQPSW

-493 VAPPSSAPCPEGEN
+493 VAPPSSAPCPEEHEDAEGT
-507 DGVPEVATG
+507 DS
-516 GDVRRSHRH
+516 RRSHRH
-525 GLQPEGRPMSV
+525 GNQLDGRPMSV

-546 EVTRPNGYPA
+546 EETRPNGYPA

-600 SLADNVGLQPGPMRG
+600 SLADNIGLQPGPMRG

-628 IHNAE
+628 INNAQ
-633 GGGDEEDEIEET
+633 GDDEEDDIEET

-650 LRVERMRQIHMA
+650 ARVERMRQMHMA

-672 ILLYDEDDGNN
+672 ILLYDEDDLNN
-683 GEESPPARP
+683 GGESPPARP

-707 FLLPTPKRD
+707 FLLPTPKRED
-716 EEEDT
+716 EDN
-721 NRLSS
+721 NRHS

-733 TNHSEAIPP
+733 TNQSDAMPP
-742 SVPRRP
+742 SIPRRP
-748 STAARQS
+748 STTARQS

-783 IRSIAEQRSKM
+783 IRSITEQRSKM

-799 EDTVAK
+799 DDTAAK
-805 TTTAGEVSSEARS
+805 TAATTAGEISSEARS

-828 APTPRADALF
+828 APTPRGDALF
-838 TPLSMRSS
+838 TPLSLRSS

>member
-1 MEKRVSTG
+1 MEKRVSCG
-9 TLNSSSAMDRN
+9 KLNNSSVMDRN
-20 SGRVLLDYRASE
+20 SGRLLLDYRASE
-32 PALAESEHSSLSDA
+32 PVLAESEHSSLSDA
-46 PLSRSQVQRPS
+46 PLSRSQIQRPS
-57 KRTASPWNPGHASS
+57 KPAAAPWNPGNVSAQ
-71 SSQQHQNHRPAMRRK
+71 QQHQPRTAMRRK
-86 LKLPGRSKN
+86 LKLPGRSKH
-95 KQVAKLPR
+95 KHVAKLPR
-103 MDEVIPRVEVT
+103 MDEVIPRVELT
-114 DAQQAEMRAQAE
+114 DAQQAEMREQAE
-126 GLVASCLLKSKAA
+126 GLIASCLLKSKAA

-158 KPHLAV
+158 KPHLAI

-170 HRGSAT
+170 HGRSAT

-186 PGLTLQDVEYGKYS
+186 PALTLQDVEYGKYS

-228 AQTEDDPFR
+228 TQTEDDPFR

-245 FASPSGPARFFSPR
+245 FASPSGPAKFFSPR

-267 KSVTTDEGHKV
+267 KTVTTDEGHKV

-346 RAGSWLGSAFLS
+346 RAGTWLGSAFLS

-374 YIMKHGMVFPH
+374 YIMKHGMIFPH

-396 QSLDKSQSTMS
+396 QSLDKSQSTIS
-407 GSEVTAHGPAGMPF
+407 GSEVTAHGPAAM
-421 SASQH
+421 QH
-426 GFPSLAMGTAPEMGR
+426 GLQSFAMTPTPEMSR
-441 MSINAQPSW
+441 TSVNPQPSW
-450 VPDHQRKVCFVC
+450 VPDHQRKVCFAC

-493 VAPPSSAPCPEGEN
+493 VAPPSSAPCPDGNEDAEGAESH
-507 DGVPEVATG
+507 
-516 GDVRRSHRH
+516 RSHRH
-525 GLQPEGRPMSV
+525 GNQLDGRPMSV

-546 EVTRPNGYPA
+546 EETRPNGYPA

-628 IHNAE
+628 INNAP
-633 GGGDEEDEIEET
+633 GGGEEEDDIEET

-650 LRVERMRQIHMA
+650 ARVERMRQMHMA

-672 ILLYDEDDGNN
+672 ILLYDEDDLNN
-683 GEESPPARP
+683 GGESPPARP

-707 FLLPTPKRD
+707 FLLPTPKRED
-716 EEEDT
+716 EDN
-721 NRLSS
+721 NRHS
-726 RGRVVSS
+726 RGRAVSS
-733 TNHSEAIPP
+733 TNQSDAIPP
-742 SVPRRP
+742 SIPRRP

-783 IRSIAEQRSKM
+783 IRSITEQRSKM

-799 EDTVAK
+799 DDTAAK
-805 TTTAGEVSSEARS
+805 TAATTAGEISSEARS